1 MIGDLPRSLCVGGKD
16 WQIRSD
22 FRTALLIL
30 EACADPDLTD
40 YEKSVVCVECLF
52 VDVLPPNLYEEAL
65 TQACWFIDGGNVAH
79 SRVNVRVIDWAQDE
93 AIIFPAINKVA
104 GKETRAETYI
114 HWWTFLG
121 WFQEIGEGALS
132 TIVGIRYKLAKGK
145 PLEKWERDYLRD
157 NGDRVKLKQRYSAEE
172 QAEIDRLQSI
182 FR

>member
-1 MIGDLPRSLCVGGKD
+1 MIGSLPTALTVGGED
-16 WQIRSD
+16 RRIRSD

-40 YEKSVVCVECLF
+40 YDKSVACVECLF
-52 VDVLPPNLYEEAL
+52 EDAIPPELYEEAL
-65 TQACWFIDGGNVAH
+65 KQACWFIDGGNVAH
-79 SRVNVRVIDWAQDE
+79 SRVSVRVIDWAQDE

-104 GKETRAETYI
+104 GKETRAEEYI

-132 TIVGIRYKLAKGK
+132 TIVGIRYKLARGK
-145 PLEKWERDYLRD
+145 QLDKWERDYLRD

>member
-1 MIGDLPRSLCVGGKD
+1 MIGSLPTTLNVGGED
-16 WQIRSD
+16 RRIRSD

-40 YEKSVVCVECLF
+40 YDKSVVCVECLF
-52 VDVLPPNLYEEAL
+52 EDAIPPELYEEAL
-65 TQACWFIDGGNVAH
+65 KQACWYLDGGNVAH
-79 SRVNVRVIDWAQDE
+79 SRVSVRVIDWAQDE
-93 AIIFPAINKVA
+93 AILFPAINKVA
-104 GKETRAETYI
+104 GKETRAEEYI

-132 TIVGIRYKLAKGK
+132 TIVGIRYKLARGK
-145 PLEKWERDYLRD
+145 QLDKWERDYLRD

>member
-1 MIGDLPRSLCVGGKD
+1 MIGSLPTTRNVGGED
-16 WQIRSD
+16 RRIRSD

-30 EACADPDLTD
+30 EAYADPDLTD
-40 YEKSVVCVECLF
+40 YDKCGVGGECLF
-52 VDVLPPNLYEEAL
+52 EDKMPPELYDEAL
-65 TQACWFIDGGNVAH
+65 KQACWYLDGGNVAH
-79 SRVNVRVIDWAQDE
+79 SRVSVRVIDWAQDE

-104 GKETRAETYI
+104 GKETRAEAYV

-132 TIVGIRYKLAKGK
+132 TIVGIRYKLARGK
-145 PLEKWERDYLRD
+145 QLEKWERDYLRD